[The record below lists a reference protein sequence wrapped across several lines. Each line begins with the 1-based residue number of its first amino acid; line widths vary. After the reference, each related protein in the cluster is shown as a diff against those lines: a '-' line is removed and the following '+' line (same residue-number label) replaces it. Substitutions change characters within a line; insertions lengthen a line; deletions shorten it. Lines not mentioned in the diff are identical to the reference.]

1 MAPDSSAVSRNH
13 RTASPQATDTRLWG
27 CTGTR
32 LTTCT
37 GVHGTIQGPRQLTE
51 LVKTTDG
58 ASTGAVLAGPSAPVN
73 GGQDFGIWLRHR

>member
-1 MAPDSSAVSRNH
+1 MAPNSSAVSRNH
-13 RTASPQATDTRLWG
+13 RTASLATDTRLRG
-27 CTGTR
+27 FTGTR

-51 LVKTTDG
+51 LAKTTDG
-58 ASTGAVLAGPSAPVN
+58 ASTGAVLAGSSAPVS

>member
-13 RTASPQATDTRLWG
+13 RTASPLATDTRLWG
-27 CTGTR
+27 STGTR
-32 LTTCT
+32 LTTYT
-37 GVHGTIQGPRQLTE
+37 GVHGTIQGPWQLTE

-73 GGQDFGIWLRHR
+73 GGQDFGNWLRHR